1 MAQLVDLPPLDAAA
15 WRDAVLAHLGESHR
29 RLGGLIERR
38 GPLRLFA
45 NPTYGWTFFNTA
57 RQVAP
62 IRDPDIDPL
71 VGQVVHFY
79 QSHCLRPA
87 WDLSQRLAPPSL
99 AGRLVEA
106 GFALDRTE
114 TLMVYPMEEGRRR
127 TEDGRGA
134 AGRQQAEGSRWRE
147 IEDARRNTKYE
158 IRNPSLDD
166 FIHAWQQGF
175 AMGPDT
181 NLEQVHSLFSRD
193 LASGWEFWCAYQ
205 DGQAVGTL
213 GALSFEGVVQI
224 ANVSTL
230 PSLRRQGV
238 ATALVRHALRRAEA
252 AGHTLVYLNAAT
264 DSPAERLYQRL
275 GFAALDLWRTY
286 GYQKEAWWG

>member
-45 NPTYGWTFFNTA
+45 NPAYGWTFFNTA

-62 IRDPDIDPL
+62 IRDPDIDAL

-79 QSHCLRPA
+79 YSHSLRPA
-87 WDLSQRLAPPSL
+87 WDLSRRLAPPSL
-99 AGRLVEA
+99 AGHLVQA
-106 GFALDRTE
+106 GFVLDRTE
-114 TLMVYPMEEGRRR
+114 TLMVYPLGDGGRT
-127 TEDGRGA
+127 TEDGRGHTQYA
-134 AGRQQAEGSRWRE
+134 
-147 IEDARRNTKYE
+147 
-158 IRNPSLDD
+158 IRTTDYAIRPPPLDD

-175 AMGPDT
+175 GMGPDT
-181 NLEQVHSLFSRD
+181 PLAQVRALFGRD

-205 DGQAVGTL
+205 GDHAVGTL
-213 GALSFEGVVQI
+213 GALCFEDVVQI

-230 PSLRRQGV
+230 PGLRRQGV
-238 ATALVRHALRRAEA
+238 ATALVRHALQRAEE
-252 AGHTLVYLNAAT
+252 AGARFVYLNAAT
-264 DSPAERLYQRL
+264 GSAAERLYQRL
-275 GFAALDLWRTY
+275 GFAALDLWQTY
-286 GYQKEAWWG
+286 GYEREAWWG

>member
-1 MAQLVDLPPLDAAA
+1 MAQLVDLHPSDAAA

-62 IRDPDIDPL
+62 ILDPDIDAL
-71 VGQVVHFY
+71 VEQVVRFY
-79 QSHCLRPA
+79 ESHYLRPS

-99 AGRLVEA
+99 TGRLVQA
-106 GFALDRTE
+106 GFVLDRTE
-114 TLMVYPMEEGRRR
+114 TLMVYPIEDGGLPITGGRRG
-127 TEDGRGA
+127 TE
-134 AGRQQAEGSRWRE
+134 AGRITDYRLPTTDYA
-147 IEDARRNTKYE
+147 
-158 IRNPSLDD
+158 IRPPPLDD

-181 NLEQVHSLFSRD
+181 NLAQVHSLFSRD

-213 GALSFEGVVQI
+213 GALSLDGVVQI

-230 PSLRRQGV
+230 SHLRRQGV
-238 ATALVRHALRRAEA
+238 ATALMRHALQRAEA
-252 AGHTLVYLNAAT
+252 AGHSLVYLNAAT
-264 DSPAERLYQRL
+264 GSPAERLYQRL
-275 GFAALDLWRTY
+275 GFGVLDLWQTY
-286 GYQKEAWWG
+286 GYQKGAWWG

>member
-1 MAQLVDLPPLDAAA
+1 MAHLVDLPPSQAAA
-15 WRDAVLAHLGESHR
+15 WRDAVLAHLGESHC

-45 NPTYGWTFFNTA
+45 NPAYGWTFFNTA

-62 IRDPDIDPL
+62 IREPDIAAL

-79 QSHCLRPA
+79 QSHSLRPA

-99 AGRLVEA
+99 AGRLVQA
-106 GFALDRTE
+106 GFVLDRTE
-114 TLMVYPMEEGRRR
+114 TLMVCSTEDRGRKTEDGRRR
-127 TEDGRGA
+127 TEDGRGTA
-134 AGRQQAEGSRWRE
+134 DYA
-147 IEDARRNTKYE
+147 IRNTQYV
-158 IRNPSLDD
+158 IRPPSLDD

-181 NLEQVHSLFSRD
+181 SLDQVHALFSRD
-193 LASGWEFWCAYQ
+193 MESGWEFWCAYQ

-230 PSLRRQGV
+230 PRLRRQGV
-238 ATALVRHALRRAEA
+238 ATALVRHALRRAAE
-252 AGHTLVYLNAAT
+252 GGQGLVYLNAAT
-264 DSPAERLYQRL
+264 GSPAERLYQGL
-275 GFAALDLWRTY
+275 GFVALDQWQTY
-286 GYQKEAWWG
+286 GYQKGAWWG